1 MLLERLR
8 EKMGGGVS
16 LQQIPMHVDL
26 ETFRKICGGTF
37 NDGIFQE
44 FAVDGVMKRDK
55 LLELAQTT
63 DCFLSLDRG
72 SADVYGRSTLER
84 ALKLS
89 QELRAKGLTCWI
101 IEDHAENGGS
111 AVDKKMREL
120 LATCGGID
128 KARCVLM
135 FMTKSYMDRV
145 TGMNT
150 TDMCQIEFQY
160 SLRQR
165 FPERMIP
172 VICEEN
178 LMTDRSQ
185 WKGLFAKYL
194 PDGPTNPN
202 TCALFSDDPT
212 VYQQQ
217 FDNLYKKLLQITRNI
232 GVLKAGKTLNG
243 GIGGTGSARPVP
255 ASNSTAGAAI
265 THAGNAPLPQT
276 PGLPPHA
283 TREDAQFFQWLVRC
297 CAGIS
302 PQMRVIYLGAFE
314 VAGIQT
320 VHDLSGHMSRDTDF
334 LLRLGVK
341 ERDADDIALAV
352 SDLGLGYNPVRDF
365 SNATTVESAVYAMR
379 KSCQASEDAELGAN
393 ALACIARISRSAPDM
408 PRKLCDAGCCEPIV
422 KVLQRNLGHSRAVEN
437 AYSALQGL
445 AVDDDINVKLGE
457 INACEV
463 APRALAS
470 HLDNPKVVE
479 EGCRVISMLSRDPAN
494 NDKLGTAGAC
504 DVVMRGL
511 MKHLDNPKVAEQG
524 CMAAKFLAQGNF
536 ENVGKLGYHGACEGL
551 SKSLSKH
558 YHAAGVA
565 YSAIKA
571 MTILAVE
578 PENRSRMGKLGGCEG
593 TVNAVN
599 AHLDDPPIVEQGLR
613 LISTLVIGNANNR
626 ALLGEIDATTTI
638 KTVLHKYSELRDP
651 STDELGFP
659 NIIQWACTGIY
670 SLAAGSP
677 KNQRRLRDAIPLLQ
691 ALLGVISE
699 GIGSGVHPSSPTY
712 TALLPEAQEAL
723 LRISQ

>member
-1 MLLERLR
+1 
-8 EKMGGGVS
+8 MGGGAS

-37 NDGIFQE
+37 NDSIFQE
-44 FAVDGVMKRDK
+44 FAVDGVMNRDK

-63 DCFLSLDRG
+63 DCFLSLDRD
-72 SADVYGRSTLER
+72 SVDVYGRSTLER
-84 ALKLS
+84 ALRLS
-89 QELRAKGLTCWI
+89 QDLRAKGLTCWI

-135 FMTKSYMDRV
+135 FITRSYIDRV
-145 TGMNT
+145 TGSDTN
-150 TDMCQIEFQY
+150 DMCQMEFQY

-172 VICEEN
+172 VVCEEN
-178 LMTDRSQ
+178 LMMDRSQ
-185 WKGLFAKYL
+185 WRGLFAKYL
-194 PDGPTNPN
+194 PEGPTNPN
-202 TCALFSDDPT
+202 TCALFSDDPV

-217 FDNLYKKLLQITRNI
+217 FDVLYKRLLQITRHV
-232 GVLKAGKTLNG
+232 GVIKGNKTVG
-243 GIGGTGSARPVP
+243 GGGVARRADATAATGP
-255 ASNSTAGAAI
+255 
-265 THAGNAPLPQT
+265 APLPQT

-283 TREDAQFFQWLVRC
+283 KREDAQFYQWLVRC

-302 PQMRVIYLGAFE
+302 PQMRVVYLGAFE
-314 VAGIQT
+314 VAGIRT
-320 VHDLSGHMSRDTDF
+320 VHDLSGHMSRDVDF

-393 ALACIARISRSAPDM
+393 ALACIARISRSGADM
-408 PRKLCDAGCCEPIV
+408 PGKLCDAGCCEPIV
-422 KVLQRNLGHSRAVEN
+422 KVLQRNLGHPRAVEN
-437 AYSALQGL
+437 AYLALQGL
-445 AVDDDINVKLGE
+445 AIDDAINVKLGE

-479 EGCRVISMLSRDPAN
+479 EGCRVISMLSRDASN

-511 MKHLDNPKVAEQG
+511 MKHLDNPLVAEQG

-551 SKSLSKH
+551 STSLAKH
-558 YHAAGVA
+558 YHVAGVA

-593 TVNAVN
+593 TINAVN
-599 AHLDDPPIVEQGLR
+599 AHVNDPPIVEQGLQ

-638 KTVLHKYSELRDP
+638 KAVLHKYSELREP
-651 STDELGFP
+651 STDELAFP

-677 KNQRRLRDAIPLLQ
+677 NNQRRLRDAIPLLQ
-691 ALLGVISE
+691 ALLGVISQ
-699 GIGSGVHPSSPTY
+699 GIGSGVHPTSPTY
-712 TALLPEAQEAL
+712 AAVLPEAQEAL